1 MTPSNPARRRL
12 SRRPFNSRR
21 RPSGYPAKKVKP
33 CRHPRLPKT
42 DVQQPNDNN
51 EDEDYND
58 HEDREGEDDAMQT
71 SRPEPFITLSLVSY
85 GATPLLNMTCGGFLL
100 CELRPHQIAAR
111 DAFVRCYLEALPR
124 ASAWAALPVK
134 SLRDFE
140 NGGGTAEV
148 EAEAAFLERSL
159 RAMMGHLD
167 EYFFFGTLTRP
178 LKGKVKPLMV
188 LHTGFDQLRSEVGLQ
203 LYGDSTTFHHVIGS
217 EYSRIRIWS
226 RLSRDYPWDPNGM
239 VPERVSFTH
248 IVGTLVHEMVH
259 SYLRLFIC
267 KGLQCRRDLVNTIG
281 LTGHSWT
288 FIKLYSFVLG
298 EIWKWH
304 PALATL
310 SIEECIPG
318 TSIVMKNIAV
328 EAEARM
334 KLKAEGRDR
343 DFLPLRSDSP
353 RNIVC
358 LTVEGGLIE
367 GMYTMRITYRRPGSK
382 IPSQE
387 EGDDDDDDDDDD
399 EGDDDGDDGDD
410 YYDDEDH
417 DDCNMDDA

>member
-1 MTPSNPARRRL
+1 MAPSNPERSRR

-21 RPSGYPAKKVKP
+21 RPSGYPVKKVKP

-42 DVQQPNDNN
+42 DVQQPYNNND
-51 EDEDYND
+51 DEDDND
-58 HEDREGEDDAMQT
+58 HEDRAGEDDAIQT

-111 DAFVRCYLEALPR
+111 EGFVRCYLEALPR

-140 NGGGTAEV
+140 HGGGTAEV
-148 EAEAAFLERSL
+148 EAEAAFLEGSL

-167 EYFFFGTLTRP
+167 EYFYFGTLTRLP
-178 LKGKVKPLMV
+178 KGKAKPLVV
-188 LHTGFDQLRSEVGLQ
+188 LHTGFGQLRSEVGLQ
-203 LYGDSTTFHHVIGS
+203 RYGDSATFHHVIGS

-226 RLSRDYPWDPNGM
+226 KLSRDYPWNPNGM
-239 VPERVSFTH
+239 ETEPVSFTH

-259 SYLRLFIC
+259 SYLRLFVCEAPQC
-267 KGLQCRRDLVNTIG
+267 KRNLVNTIG
-281 LTGHSWT
+281 LSGHSWT

-318 TSIVMKNIAV
+318 TSIW
-328 EAEARM
+328 
-334 KLKAEGRDR
+334 LK
-343 DFLPLRSDSP
+343 P
-353 RNIVC
+353 R
-358 LTVEGGLIE
+358 
-367 GMYTMRITYRRPGSK
+367 R
-382 IPSQE
+382 
-387 EGDDDDDDDDDD
+387 
-399 EGDDDGDDGDD
+399 
-410 YYDDEDH
+410 
-417 DDCNMDDA
+417 A